1 MVKLTEDMIVARTR
15 VSDLAGVKKL
25 NCWGADID
33 DVSVLKKCHNVEM
46 LSLRWMLVSLIIFCL
61 DILFLLSLNSID
73 SLSDFQHCKKLQELF
88 LRKNHINSLRELLW
102 LKDLGKLKNLWLAEN
117 PCCGGNEKYD

>member
-33 DVSVLKKCHNVEM
+33 DVSVLKKCNNVVEK
-46 LSLRWMLVSLIIFCL
+46 VCEKIHK
-61 DILFLLSLNSID
+61 NKPQ
-73 SLSDFQHCKKLQELF
+73 QHECQV
-88 LRKNHINSLRELLW
+88 
-102 LKDLGKLKNLWLAEN
+102 
-117 PCCGGNEKYD
+117 CGGVEKDCKRVVEQQYHG